1 MVTAIVLIQVQRAFI
16 EDTAQAISKL
26 EGVSEV
32 YTVAGEWDVVAMVR
46 VQGHEQIADVVAS
59 RMLHIPG
66 IERTKT
72 LVALRSYTRVDLE
85 SLVKAAS
92 GK

>member
-1 MVTAIVLIQVQRAFI
+1 MVTAIVLIQVQRAYI
-16 EDTAQAISKL
+16 EDTAQAISHL

-46 VQGHEQIADVVAS
+46 VRTHEEIADVVAS

-66 IERTKT
+66 IDRTKT
-72 LVALRSYTRVDLE
+72 LVALRSYSTLDLE
-85 SLVKAAS
+85 SLLAAAA
-92 GK
+92 KK